1 LTSVKNI
8 LHLKLNFELVTML
21 LMSPNE
27 DINLKGWQDIQENH
41 MNIGSVVNPLMEE
54 INDLKKS
61 LEKIKDEMRKFEA
74 FEGARGVFHLS
85 EKVNDFESFLNSW
98 KGELE
103 KVEKSRVQKNSI
115 KPMLVVFDALQRA
128 EDFLKKTGKNQEVL
142 SGIEDVTKLFEKQL
156 ITLGF
161 SVIKPEKGDIFDPNK
176 HIAVGTEDGP
186 SGKIVKVYQIGIS
199 YEGKIM
205 RAAEVSIGKN

>member
-1 LTSVKNI
+1 
-8 LHLKLNFELVTML
+8 ML

-27 DINLKGWQDIQENH
+27 EINLKGWQDIEENH
-41 MNIGSVVNPLMEE
+41 LNIGSIVNPLMEE

-61 LEKIKDEMRKFEA
+61 LEKIKDEMTTFES
-74 FEGARGVFHLS
+74 FEGARGVSHLS
-85 EKVNDFESFLNSW
+85 ERVNNFESFLNSW

-128 EDFLKKTGKNQEVL
+128 EDYLKKTGKNQEVL
-142 SGIEDVTKLFEKQL
+142 SGIEDVTNLFEKQL
-156 ITLGF
+156 TTLGF
-161 SVIKPEKGDIFDPNK
+161 SAIRPEKGDIFDPNK

-186 SGKIVKVYQIGIS
+186 KGKIVKIYQIGVS
-199 YEGKIM
+199 HEGKIM